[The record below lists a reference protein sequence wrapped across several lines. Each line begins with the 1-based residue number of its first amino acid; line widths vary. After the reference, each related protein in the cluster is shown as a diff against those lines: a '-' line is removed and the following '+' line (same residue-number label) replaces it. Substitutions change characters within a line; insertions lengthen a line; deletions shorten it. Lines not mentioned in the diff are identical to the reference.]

1 MKANEKITFTVTD
14 CLREIEA
21 RLSEAAGIAKA
32 GLACAESGQEGE
44 ASRIALGVEPLI
56 CEANN
61 FLSMAA
67 LMSRTHRRMRLE
79 TY

>member
-1 MKANEKITFTVTD
+1 M
-14 CLREIEA
+14 

-32 GLACAESGQEGE
+32 GLACAETGQEGE
-44 ASRIALGVEPLI
+44 ASRIASGVEPLI

-61 FLSMAA
+61 FLSMAT
-67 LMSRTHRRMRLE
+67 LMARMHRRMRLE